1 MTSYSGEQN
10 NMVAVSCP
18 CPLCKGKLVSSR
30 KVRNSH
36 MKICC
41 NLPKERGEEEVE
53 GDTLSDPEKLDE
65 VQGEPAVPDPESYEL
80 EQESFEEDLQQLLVR
95 EVFFFFIIV
104 TVERSDQLPHF
115 NELYANIYCCRRS
128 KRILIVFSST

>member
-10 NMVAVSCP
+10 DMVAVSCP

-65 VQGEPAVPDPESYEL
+65 VQGEPAVPDPES
-80 EQESFEEDLQQLLVR
+80 
-95 EVFFFFIIV
+95 
-104 TVERSDQLPHF
+104 
-115 NELYANIYCCRRS
+115 
-128 KRILIVFSST
+128 